1 MSDPYK
7 VYIANLPTDMFEKD
21 VNDYCTKNFGP
32 VLNVRILRDK
42 DGQPNGKAFVTFEK
56 EEDGKYCIDE
66 LNSASFEGK
75 VLIVKEATNQGN
87 NYQNNANRQKMQTGK
102 KDQKVYSLK
111 INPKI
116 TKTTEIKQYE
126 KLLEN
131 FKTTIMKLSGTIQL
145 PKEEN

>member
-7 VYIANLPTDMFEKD
+7 VYVANWPTDMYEKD
-21 VNDYCTKNFGP
+21 TEEYFTKNFGT
-32 VLNVRILRDK
+32 VLNIKLLRDK
-42 DGQPNGKAFVTFEK
+42 EGQPNGKVFVTFEN
-56 EEDGKYCIDE
+56 EEDGKDCIRE
-66 LNSASFEGK
+66 LNGANFEKK

-87 NYQNNANRQKMQTGK
+87 NYQNNGNRQKMQAGK

-131 FKTTIMKLSGTIQL
+131 FKTTIMKLSGTIQA
-145 PKEEN
+145 PKEE